1 MTSKSS
7 TKSSPKLPQSSRT
20 DHNMTDT
27 HADERVTLGLPRRV
41 AITGGASGI
50 GLACAALYAESGA
63 DVALIGRSSS
73 KLDLAAESLRARAA
87 HARIVTHTA
96 DVADEQAMS
105 AAFTHIAE
113 SFGGLDALVVSAGV
127 ALETGLLLPQ
137 ASVQAFRNTLEVNV
151 LGAFIA
157 TQQAL
162 PHLAAGTHPTITII
176 GSDSGFVAVPG
187 MVAYNASK
195 GAIVQLTRALA
206 VELYETHGIRV
217 NSVAP
222 SIVDTPLA
230 RHDLGDEAM
239 DHPNF
244 PMQEAEDVAWSVA
257 YLSSRRARAVNGHT
271 LLSDFGY
278 TGMSSF
284 PA

>member
-1 MTSKSS
+1 MNS
-7 TKSSPKLPQSSRT
+7 TQQDT
-20 DHNMTDT
+20 D
-27 HADERVTLGLPRRV
+27 RVSLGLPRRV

-50 GLACAALYAESGA
+50 GFACAKLFVEAGA
-63 DVALIGRSSS
+63 SVGLIGRSQT
-73 KLDLAAESLRARAA
+73 KLDAAAASLRALAPVDSSDA
-87 HARIVTHTA
+87 TGSIVTIATDVSDETA
-96 DVADEQAMS
+96 MVAALDTIS
-105 AAFTHIAE
+105 AE
-113 SFGGLDALVVSAGV
+113 LSGLDALVVSAGV
-127 ALETGLLLPQ
+127 ALETGNLIPD
-137 ASVQAFRNTLEVNV
+137 ASVEAFRQTFEINV

-157 TQQAL
+157 AKAAL
-162 PHLAAGTHPTITII
+162 PHLGESDGATITII

-222 SIVDTPLA
+222 SIVDTPMA
-230 RHDLGDEAM
+230 RHDLGDELM

-244 PMQEAEDVAWSVA
+244 PLQSGEDIAWSVA

>member
-1 MTSKSS
+1 MSETPFETTAS
-7 TKSSPKLPQSSRT
+7 
-20 DHNMTDT
+20 
-27 HADERVTLGLPRRV
+27 ERVSLGLPRRV

-50 GLACAALYAESGA
+50 GLACARLYLESGA
-63 DVALIGRSSS
+63 SVGLIGRSQA
-73 KLDLAAESLRARAA
+73 KLDAAAESLAGAA
-87 HARIVTHTA
+87 ATGGGTVVSVAADVSDEVAMTAALDDISARI
-96 DVADEQAMS
+96 
-105 AAFTHIAE
+105 
-113 SFGGLDALVVSAGV
+113 GGLDALVVSAGV
-127 ALETGLLLPQ
+127 ALETGLLVPE
-137 ASVQAFRNTLEVNV
+137 ATVESFRNTLETNV
-151 LGAFIA
+151 LGAFVA
-157 TQQAL
+157 VKAAL
-162 PHLAAGTHPTITII
+162 PHLATTDGGTHPTITII

-222 SIVDTPLA
+222 SIVDTPMA
-230 RHDLGDEAM
+230 RHDLGDELM

-244 PMQEAEDVAWSVA
+244 PLQSAEDIAWSVA

-271 LLSDFGY
+271 MLSDFGY
-278 TGMSSF
+278 TGKSSF

>member
-1 MTSKSS
+1 MSETPFDP
-7 TKSSPKLPQSSRT
+7 TAT
-20 DHNMTDT
+20 
-27 HADERVTLGLPRRV
+27 ERVSLGLPRRV

-50 GLACAALYAESGA
+50 GLARARLYLESGA
-63 DVALIGRSSS
+63 SVGLIGRSQT
-73 KLDLAAESLRARAA
+73 KLDAAAASLAETAA
-87 HARIVTHTA
+87 ASGGTVITVA
-96 DVADEQAMS
+96 ASVADE
-105 AAFTHIAE
+105 AAVTAALGNIATRI
-113 SFGGLDALVVSAGV
+113 GGLDALVVSAGV
-127 ALETGLLLPQ
+127 ALETGLLVPE
-137 ASVQAFRNTLEVNV
+137 ATVQSFRETLETNV

-157 TQQAL
+157 AKAAL
-162 PHLAAGTHPTITII
+162 PHLASSDGATITII

-222 SIVDTPLA
+222 SIVDTPMA
-230 RHDLGDEAM
+230 RHDLGDELM

-244 PMQEAEDVAWSVA
+244 PLQSAEDIAWSVA

-278 TGMSSF
+278 TGKSSF

>member
-1 MTSKSS
+1 MNETP
-7 TKSSPKLPQSSRT
+7 TAAT
-20 DHNMTDT
+20 AT
-27 HADERVTLGLPRRV
+27 ERVSLGLPRRV

-50 GLACAALYAESGA
+50 GLACAKLYLEAGA
-63 DVALIGRSSS
+63 SVGIIGRSQA
-73 KLDLAAESLRARAA
+73 KLDAAAASLADAA
-87 HARIVTHTA
+87 ASGGGSIVSVAA
-96 DVADEQAMS
+96 DVADEAAM
-105 AAFTHIAE
+105 AAALSDISTRI
-113 SFGGLDALVVSAGV
+113 GGLDALVVSAGV
-127 ALETGLLLPQ
+127 ALETGLLVPE
-137 ASVQAFRNTLEVNV
+137 ASVESFRKTLEVNV

-157 TQQAL
+157 TKAAL
-162 PHLAAGTHPTITII
+162 PHLANTEAATITII

-222 SIVDTPLA
+222 SIVDTPMA
-230 RHDLGDEAM
+230 RHDLGDELM
-239 DHPNF
+239 DNPNF
-244 PMQEAEDVAWSVA
+244 PLQSAEDIAWSVA

-271 LLSDFGY
+271 MLSDFGY
-278 TGMSSF
+278 TGKSSF

>member
-1 MTSKSS
+1 MSETPFEAPA
-7 TKSSPKLPQSSRT
+7 T
-20 DHNMTDT
+20 
-27 HADERVTLGLPRRV
+27 ERVSLGLPRRV

-50 GLACAALYAESGA
+50 GLACARLFLESGA
-63 DVALIGRSSS
+63 SVGLIGRSRA
-73 KLDLAAESLRARAA
+73 KLDAAVKSL
-87 HARIVTHTA
+87 A
-96 DVADEQAMS
+96 DVAAASGGTVVSVAADVSDEAAMTP
-105 AAFTHIAE
+105 AFNEIATRI
-113 SFGGLDALVVSAGV
+113 GGIDALVVSAGV
-127 ALETGLLLPQ
+127 ALETGLLVPE
-137 ASVQAFRNTLEVNV
+137 ATVQSFRETLETNV
-151 LGAFIA
+151 LGAFVA
-157 TQQAL
+157 AKSAL
-162 PHLAAGTHPTITII
+162 PHLALATDSGASPTITII

-206 VELYETHGIRV
+206 VELYDTHGIRV

-222 SIVDTPLA
+222 SIVDTPMA
-230 RHDLGDEAM
+230 RHDLGDELM

-244 PMQEAEDVAWSVA
+244 PLQSAEDIAWSVA

-278 TGMSSF
+278 TGKSSF

>member
-1 MTSKSS
+1 MSETPFEPTS
-7 TKSSPKLPQSSRT
+7 T
-20 DHNMTDT
+20 
-27 HADERVTLGLPRRV
+27 ERVSLGLPRRV

-50 GLACAALYAESGA
+50 GLASARLFLESGA
-63 DVALIGRSSS
+63 SVGLIGRSQA
-73 KLDLAAESLRARAA
+73 KLDAAVASLEDLAASSGGTVVSIAGDVSDEAA
-87 HARIVTHTA
+87 MT
-96 DVADEQAMS
+96 
-105 AAFTHIAE
+105 AAFDEIATRI
-113 SFGGLDALVVSAGV
+113 GGIDALVVSAGV
-127 ALETGLLLPQ
+127 ALETGLLVPE
-137 ASVQAFRNTLEVNV
+137 ATVQSFRETLETNV
-151 LGAFIA
+151 LGAFVA
-157 TQQAL
+157 AKTAL
-162 PHLAAGTHPTITII
+162 PHLASAAEAGGSPASTPPTITII

-222 SIVDTPLA
+222 SIVDTPMA
-230 RHDLGDEAM
+230 RHDLGDELM

-244 PMQEAEDVAWSVA
+244 PLQSAEDIAWSVA

-278 TGMSSF
+278 TGKSSF

>member
-1 MTSKSS
+1 MSETPFEAPA
-7 TKSSPKLPQSSRT
+7 T
-20 DHNMTDT
+20 
-27 HADERVTLGLPRRV
+27 ERVSLGLPRRI

-50 GLACAALYAESGA
+50 GLACARLFLESGA
-63 DVALIGRSSS
+63 SVGLIGRSRA
-73 KLDLAAESLRARAA
+73 KLDAAVESL
-87 HARIVTHTA
+87 A
-96 DVADEQAMS
+96 DVAAASGGTVVSVAADVSDEAAMT
-105 AAFTHIAE
+105 AAFDEIATRI
-113 SFGGLDALVVSAGV
+113 GGIDALVVSAGV
-127 ALETGLLLPQ
+127 ALETGLLVPE
-137 ASVQAFRNTLEVNV
+137 ATVQSFRETLETNV

-157 TQQAL
+157 AKAAL
-162 PHLAAGTHPTITII
+162 PHLASSDGATITII

-222 SIVDTPLA
+222 SIVDTPMA
-230 RHDLGDEAM
+230 RHDLGDELM

-244 PMQEAEDVAWSVA
+244 PLQSAEDIAWSVA

-278 TGMSSF
+278 TGKSSF

>member
-1 MTSKSS
+1 MTP
-7 TKSSPKLPQSSRT
+7 TP
-20 DHNMTDT
+20 DT
-27 HADERVTLGLPRRV
+27 NERVSLGLPRRV

-50 GLACAALYAESGA
+50 GLACAKLFLDAGA
-63 DVALIGRSSS
+63 SVGLIGRSQE
-73 KLDLAAESLRARAA
+73 KLDAAVETLAEVAA
-87 HARIVTHTA
+87 GADSSGGTAGTVVTVAA
-96 DVADEQAMS
+96 DVSDEAAMGVALDRIAADL
-105 AAFTHIAE
+105 
-113 SFGGLDALVVSAGV
+113 GGLDALIISAGV
-127 ALETGLLLPQ
+127 ALETGLLIPE
-137 ASVQAFRNTLEVNV
+137 ATVESFRRTLEINV

-157 TQQAL
+157 AQKAL
-162 PHLAAGTHPTITII
+162 PHLKASEGATITII

-206 VELYETHGIRV
+206 VELYETHGVRV

-222 SIVDTPLA
+222 SIVDTPMA
-230 RHDLGDEAM
+230 RHDLGDELM
-239 DHPNF
+239 DAPNF
-244 PMQEAEDVAWSVA
+244 PLQSAEDIAWSVA
-257 YLSSRRARAVNGHT
+257 YLSSKRARAINGHT

>member
-1 MTSKSS
+1 MSS
-7 TKSSPKLPQSSRT
+7 MQQGAEHIS
-20 DHNMTDT
+20 
-27 HADERVTLGLPRRV
+27 LGLPRRV

-50 GLACAALYAESGA
+50 GLACAKLYIESGA
-63 DVALIGRSSS
+63 SVGLIGRALD
-73 KLDLAAESLRARAA
+73 KLDAAAATLRALAMAAERP
-87 HARIVTHTA
+87 IEDIQVVTVAA
-96 DVADEQAMS
+96 DVSDEAAMNS
-105 AAFTHIAE
+105 AVNTIAAE
-113 SFGGLDALVVSAGV
+113 LGGLDALVVSAGV
-127 ALETGLLLPQ
+127 ALETGHLIPE
-137 ASVQAFRNTLEVNV
+137 ASVAAFRQTLEINV

-157 TQQAL
+157 AKAAL
-162 PHLAAGTHPTITII
+162 SHLGRSEGPTITLI

-222 SIVDTPLA
+222 SIVDTPMA
-230 RHDLGDEAM
+230 RHDLGDELM

-244 PMQEAEDVAWSVA
+244 PLQSAEDIAWSVA

-271 LLSDFGY
+271 MLSDFGY
-278 TGMSSF
+278 TGRSSF